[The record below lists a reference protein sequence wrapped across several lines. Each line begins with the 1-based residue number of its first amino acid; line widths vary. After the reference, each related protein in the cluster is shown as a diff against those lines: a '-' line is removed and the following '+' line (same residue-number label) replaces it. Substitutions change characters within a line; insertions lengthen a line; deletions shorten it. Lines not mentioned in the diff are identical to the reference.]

1 MRIASVNQ
9 DAGVA
14 PGRSK
19 GAAVHLQ
26 AMREAFEGLGHQVIC
41 FDEPNA
47 AMLHEGLETNHATI
61 SFDFVYERY
70 SHGKDGAAR
79 FAGRHGLP
87 LVLEVNAP
95 LAAEQSLFRNR
106 QETPQ
111 ERATDRLMFE
121 TASLVLAVS
130 SAVADYA
137 VSRGARP
144 DRVAV
149 CPNGVDDRLFNLD
162 VRSAATRIDS
172 IPDEATVLGFHGRER
187 PWHGF
192 DLLTQAFSAL
202 LDRGH
207 DVHFLVIGHG
217 DFEPLGSLPPRTFT
231 RLDWQPHA
239 SIPRLLGNVDVLPV
253 VHRPE
258 FPYYFSPLKLA
269 EAMACGVVPVV
280 PDTGDLGST
289 VLDGE
294 TGYVYPAG
302 DLDAGIAAMERLC
315 ADPEIRR
322 QMAAA
327 AAGSSSV
334 RGWSAIA
341 EQVLDAM
348 VAEGTLPLGPVK

>member
-1 MRIASVNQ
+1 
-9 DAGVA
+9 
-14 PGRSK
+14 
-19 GAAVHLQ
+19 
-26 AMREAFEGLGHQVIC
+26 MREAFEGLGHQVVC
-41 FDEPNA
+41 FDEPDA
-47 AMLHEGLETNHATI
+47 TVLRAGLETNHAAA

-79 FAGRHGLP
+79 FADGRGLP

-106 QETPQ
+106 QEMPR
-111 ERATDRLMFE
+111 EHAADSLLFE

-144 DRVAV
+144 DRVAI
-149 CPNGVDDRLFNLD
+149 CPNGVDDSLFNLD
-162 VRSAATRIDS
+162 ARSTATRIDGL
-172 IPDEATVLGFHGRER
+172 PVGATVLGFHGRER

-192 DLLTQAFSAL
+192 DLLTQAFTAL
-202 LDRGH
+202 LERGH

-239 SIPRLLGNVDVLPV
+239 SIPGLLGNVDVLPV
-253 VHRPE
+253 VHQPD

-280 PDTGDLGST
+280 PDTGDLSST
-289 VLDGE
+289 VLDGHS
-294 TGYVYPAG
+294 GCVYPAG
-302 DLDAGIAAMERLC
+302 DLGAAITAMERLC
-315 ADPEIRR
+315 VDPEMRR
-322 QMAAA
+322 QMAVAA
-327 AAGSSSV
+327 AASPSV

-341 EQVLDAM
+341 QQVLDAL
-348 VAEGTLPLGPVK
+348 VAEGSLPLGSAR